1 MVFSNSFPLH
11 YVVPLLDD
19 SDDDEDRPAR
29 KRRMAER
36 AAEGGAPDDDEE
48 VNIARFEYYLCK
60 KDRGGCMANYQKNFW
75 V

>member
-1 MVFSNSFPLH
+1 
-11 YVVPLLDD
+11 
-19 SDDDEDRPAR
+19 
-29 KRRMAER
+29 MAER